1 VIHKLHDDGKKG
13 NTFPPSDEKGNTGP
27 KAKQSASFRSMSAVT
42 KSTSRE
48 NVGCLIS
55 WASRLDTDASL
66 APVTSLGVVSD
77 GVVGAQTDPLRDG
90 TVLLLGLGQLLLGAE
105 RLVGLCGYMVSE
117 GGVFL
122 CLRRWRARLASPS
135 MIARRMACGCLMSRK
150 LRLRS
155 RRTTL
160 MLFRRSMNAWFRL
173 GMWLGWADDL

>member
-66 APVTSLGVVSD
+66 APVTSLGVVSEEES
-77 GVVGAQTDPLRDG
+77 VSLR
-90 TVLLLGLGQLLLGAE
+90 VLHI
-105 RLVGLCGYMVSE
+105 R
-117 GGVFL
+117 
-122 CLRRWRARLASPS
+122 
-135 MIARRMACGCLMSRK
+135 
-150 LRLRS
+150 LRLR
-155 RRTTL
+155 
-160 MLFRRSMNAWFRL
+160 
-173 GMWLGWADDL
+173 GWPSVCLDG